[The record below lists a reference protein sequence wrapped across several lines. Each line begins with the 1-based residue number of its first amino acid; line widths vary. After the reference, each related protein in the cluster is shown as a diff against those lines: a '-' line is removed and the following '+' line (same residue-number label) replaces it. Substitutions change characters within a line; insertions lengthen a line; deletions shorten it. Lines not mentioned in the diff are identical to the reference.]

1 MALIEAAG
9 MTWEALR
16 AMGGAQQ
23 ILEVIDR
30 LLFLLMLIEILH
42 TVRVSMRS
50 GTLTCEPFLIVGLIA
65 SIRRV
70 LVITLQSSE
79 IMHAKDWSPEKQ
91 ALFQAS
97 MIEPRC
103 ARGTDPHHGLRD
115 LPAPPRPRRRPA
127 GRRGEA
133 GRRALTAPPRHNH
146 ARGRSGA
153 IHRRHTVDL
162 RRPRVAARGD
172 GLEPCRTRDQF
183 IRRIAALRSVAK
195 ATQAA

>member
-1 MALIEAAG
+1 MPDQTEDQGRLTRIASAIFLHTEHAIYAALGLLLALTALIALIEAAG
-9 MTWEALR
+9 LTWEALR
-16 AMGGAQQ
+16 ALGGAQQ

-97 MIEPRC
+97 MIELGVLAGRTLTLVSATGP
-103 ARGTDPHHGLRD
+103 
-115 LPAPPRPRRRPA
+115 PPRAREAGRPA
-127 GRRGEA
+127 GDEA
-133 GRRALTAPPRHNH
+133 AS
-146 ARGRSGA
+146 SG
-153 IHRRHTVDL
+153 
-162 RRPRVAARGD
+162 P
-172 GLEPCRTRDQF
+172 
-183 IRRIAALRSVAK
+183 
-195 ATQAA
+195 

>member
-1 MALIEAAG
+1 MSEHSEDQGRLTKIASAIFLHTEHAIYAALGILLALTALVALIEAAG
-9 MTWEALR
+9 MTWEAMKAL
-16 AMGGAQQ
+16 GGAQQ

-97 MIEPRC
+97 MIELGVLAGLILTMVFAIFLLHR
-103 ARGTDPHHGLRD
+103 ARDDGK
-115 LPAPPRPRRRPA
+115 PA
-127 GRRGEA
+127 GEEK
-133 GRRALTAPPRHNH
+133 P
-146 ARGRSGA
+146 
-153 IHRRHTVDL
+153 D
-162 RRPRVAARGD
+162 AA
-172 GLEPCRTRDQF
+172 
-183 IRRIAALRSVAK
+183 S
-195 ATQAA
+195 

>member
-1 MALIEAAG
+1 MAGDKDDQGRLTRVASAIFLHTEHAIYAALGILLALTALAALIEAADL
-9 MTWEALR
+9 TWSAIRAL
-16 AMGGAQQ
+16 GGPEK

-79 IMHAKDWSPEKQ
+79 ITHAKDWSPEKQ

-97 MIEPRC
+97 MLELGVLGGLILVMVFAIFLLHR
-103 ARGTDPHHGLRD
+103 ARDDGK
-115 LPAPPRPRRRPA
+115 PA
-127 GRRGEA
+127 GEESKEHA
-133 GRRALTAPPRHNH
+133 GA
-146 ARGRSGA
+146 
-153 IHRRHTVDL
+153 
-162 RRPRVAARGD
+162 
-172 GLEPCRTRDQF
+172 
-183 IRRIAALRSVAK
+183 
-195 ATQAA
+195 

>member
-1 MALIEAAG
+1 LVDAAG
-9 MTWEALR
+9 LTWEAMR
-16 AMGGAQQ
+16 ALGGAAQ

-79 IMHAKDWSPEKQ
+79 ITHAKDWSPEKQ

-97 MIEPRC
+97 MIELGVLAGLIVTMVFAIFLLHR
-103 ARGTDPHHGLRD
+103 ARDDG
-115 LPAPPRPRRRPA
+115 RPA
-127 GRRGEA
+127 GEEKK
-133 GRRALTAPPRHNH
+133 
-146 ARGRSGA
+146 SG
-153 IHRRHTVDL
+153 V
-162 RRPRVAARGD
+162 
-172 GLEPCRTRDQF
+172 Q
-183 IRRIAALRSVAK
+183 AALRAICTRK
-195 ATQAA
+195 AASASHQPSRLGPERGIAPSSRQSAIAIIV